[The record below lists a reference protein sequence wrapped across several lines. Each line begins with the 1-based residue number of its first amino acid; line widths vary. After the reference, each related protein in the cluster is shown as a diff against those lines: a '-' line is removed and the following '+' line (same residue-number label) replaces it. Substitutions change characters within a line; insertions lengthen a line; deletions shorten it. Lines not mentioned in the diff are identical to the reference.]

1 MEAVSGTI
9 RQRRANSF
17 VQVGAFV
24 GLCLFMRLPVVG
36 VAPIV
41 DVIQRDLGF
50 SSAAAGLLTS
60 IPVLCF
66 AAFTPVASAIIGR
79 AGINAGVIVC
89 LISIIVGSGI
99 RSISATAAVLAGTVI
114 LGCALALANVAVPT
128 LVARDYRHR
137 ASLMT
142 GLQTAGTNLGSMAV
156 SALIAPTAALLGWQ
170 LGLFTWS
177 GAAIF
182 ALALWLIAM
191 TKRFRRRAVTRVDP
205 TVATS
210 SLPRID
216 SAGRGRLQRLMRSR
230 LAWTLAIAFACH
242 NFAYYAVTAWLPVFL
257 VSDQGRSASTAGWYA
272 SLFQALG
279 VAGTFAVPVLT
290 GWRHWSAT
298 RLLIVVATCWIV
310 LPLGLLTL
318 PALSVVWIIAGGI
331 AQGGTFTL
339 ITVVIITRSITMS
352 ESRRLTAFVQTIG
365 YGSAS
370 VGPVLLG
377 GIHDA
382 AGNWAVPFLVILAAT
397 IGIGAAGLV
406 ATRTSSEAR

>member
-1 MEAVSGTI
+1 MEAVRGST
-9 RQRRANSF
+9 RRPRRGSF

-41 DVIQRDLGF
+41 DVIQHDLGF
-50 SSAAAGLLTS
+50 SAAAAGLLTS

-66 AAFTPVASAIIGR
+66 AAFTPVASAILAR
-79 AGINAGVIVC
+79 AGINAGVIAC
-89 LISIIVGSGI
+89 LVAIIVGSGI
-99 RSISATAAVLAGTVI
+99 RSIDATAAVLAGTVL
-114 LGCALALANVAVPT
+114 LGCALAIANVAVPT

-137 ASLMT
+137 ASVMT

-156 SALIAPTAALLGWQ
+156 SALIAPTAAVLGWQ
-170 LGLFTWS
+170 LGLFSWS
-177 GAAIF
+177 AAAIF
-182 ALALWLIAM
+182 ALGLWLIALA
-191 TKRFRRRAVTRVDP
+191 KPFRRPTLARVEPD
-205 TVATS
+205 TATS
-210 SLPRID
+210 SVPRVD
-216 SAGRGRLQRLMRSR
+216 SVGRGRLQRLMRSR

-257 VSDQGRSASTAGWYA
+257 VSDQGRAASTAGWYA

-279 VAGTFAVPVLT
+279 IAGTFAVPVLT
-290 GWRHWSAT
+290 GWRRWPAS
-298 RLLIVVATCWIV
+298 RLLIAVSTCWIL
-310 LPLGLLTL
+310 LPLGLLTV
-318 PALSVVWIIAGGI
+318 PSLSVVWIIAGGI

-339 ITVVIITRSITMS
+339 IMVVIITRSVTMS

-365 YGSAS
+365 YGTAS

-382 AGNWAVPFLVILAAT
+382 AGNWSVPFLVVLLAT
-397 IGIGAAGLV
+397 VGVGAAGLV
-406 ATRTSSEAR
+406 ATRTSSVAR